1 MTKCR
6 RCFKMVTRNSP
17 SVFSP
22 RLVVAQECSRLV
34 EVAAEQCH
42 ADPRDGEWA
51 ARERGC
57 IFQPLPV
64 AQAEPSAPAAAFR
77 TDARAYGT
85 ARATRPCSP
94 AARDILL
101 GARMAELVGAV
112 LGRPAYLYNDQYIV
126 KPARSSLASFRW
138 HRDSDWCRSG
148 QFTYAPYI
156 SVWCALDDMTL
167 GNGTLVVA
175 PRGGAWSAQ
184 PSGAPAGGPS
194 LAGNGGGDPGLRPLA
209 VRAGDA
215 VVMDDMVWHASG
227 PNGSAF
233 ARRAWMPQFS
243 AGPICHTGSGQPVSL
258 AVPLVSGG
266 GA

>member
-17 SVFSP
+17 SVFFP

-112 LGRPAYLYNDQYIV
+112 LGRPAYLYNDQVLSPPCLSPHERHATSPPDYIG
-126 KPARSSLASFRW
+126 
-138 HRDSDWCRSG
+138 C
-148 QFTYAPYI
+148 
-156 SVWCALDDMTL
+156 
-167 GNGTLVVA
+167 
-175 PRGGAWSAQ
+175 
-184 PSGAPAGGPS
+184 
-194 LAGNGGGDPGLRPLA
+194 
-209 VRAGDA
+209 
-215 VVMDDMVWHASG
+215 
-227 PNGSAF
+227 
-233 ARRAWMPQFS
+233 
-243 AGPICHTGSGQPVSL
+243 
-258 AVPLVSGG
+258 
-266 GA
+266 